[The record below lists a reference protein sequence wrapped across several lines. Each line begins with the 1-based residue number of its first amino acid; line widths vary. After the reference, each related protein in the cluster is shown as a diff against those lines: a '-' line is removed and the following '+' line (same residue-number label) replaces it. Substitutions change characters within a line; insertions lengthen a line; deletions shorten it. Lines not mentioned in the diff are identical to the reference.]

1 MTLFTRISNSLLSIA
16 VAMLFAIQ
24 GHAQLSAR
32 DFGNSRGRQSQ
43 NRDIF
48 GHAHDSIDGNTVPK
62 GLFVWNVDHRFGEVR
77 PIEPDTVQHLFQNS
91 NQMTGV
97 YGNYNFLGG
106 LGSPRINRIYNG
118 QQDFM
123 MGSQFI
129 FAKPY
134 SFFLFPTEKFV
145 FTNTFL

>member
-62 GLFVWNVDHRFGEVR
+62 GLFVWNVDH
-77 PIEPDTVQHLFQNS
+77 QSHLRWSAGF
-91 NQMTGV
+91 
-97 YGNYNFLGG
+97 YDG
-106 LGSPRINRIYNG
+106 LAIHFC
-118 QQDFM
+118 QT
-123 MGSQFI
+123 
-129 FAKPY
+129 
-134 SFFLFPTEKFV
+134 L
-145 FTNTFL
+145 

>member
-62 GLFVWNVDHRFGEVR
+62 GLFVWNVDKRFGGVR

-106 LGSPRINRIYNG
+106 LGSPRINRIYDG

-129 FAKPY
+129 
-134 SFFLFPTEKFV
+134 L
-145 FTNTFL
+145 